1 MSTKRKNPARTATKS
16 PRKERIAVPKDISK
30 ARTPS
35 PFTRDPRL
43 PAVGT
48 VIQRA
53 YKAKVHEVTVRED
66 GFEHEGETYRSLSAL
81 ARKVTGFASIN
92 GFLFFGL
99 AKPEKPSAPK
109 PGKGSPEQVAS
120 VAKARAAR
128 AAKVAARKAAK
139 ASS

>member
-1 MSTKRKNPARTATKS
+1 MTAKKKHPVRKATKS
-16 PRKERIAVPKDISK
+16 LRKEGTAAPNDASK

-48 VIQRA
+48 VLQRA
-53 YKAKVHEVTVRED
+53 YKGKVHEVTVRED
-66 GFEHEGETYRSLSAL
+66 GFLHEGETYRSLSAL
-81 ARKVTGFASIN
+81 ARKITGFASIN

-99 AKPEKPSAPK
+99 AKSEKPSAPK

-128 AAKVAARKAAK
+128 AAKVAARKATK